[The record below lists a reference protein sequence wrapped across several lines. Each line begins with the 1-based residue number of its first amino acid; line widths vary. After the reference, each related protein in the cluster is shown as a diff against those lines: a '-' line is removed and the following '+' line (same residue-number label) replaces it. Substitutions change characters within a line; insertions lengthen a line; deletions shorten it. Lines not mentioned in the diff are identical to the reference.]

1 MIGTSLRE
9 ERDELLIMNRSMA
22 HQLRDGITIKLSPD
36 EINYIKQ
43 FNAER
48 KKQPLTKKALAMPS
62 IQIFLKIAEQLK

>member
-9 ERDELLIMNRSMA
+9 ERDELLMRNRSMA
-22 HQLRDGITIKLSPD
+22 KTLREGITITLSKD

-48 KKQPLTKKALAMPS
+48 KKQPLTKKALKMPS
-62 IQIFLKIAEQLK
+62 IQIFLKIAEALE